1 MLAVG
6 TVAPR
11 FAARNQDGKEIR
23 LEDFLGKK
31 NVVLY
36 FFPKDSTPG

>member
-1 MLAVG
+1 MLKPG
-6 TVAPR
+6 TAAPD
-11 FAARNQDGKEIR
+11 FALKNQDGQDIR
-23 LEDFLGKK
+23 LSDFRGRK

>member
-1 MLAVG
+1 MLKPG
-6 TVAPR
+6 TAAPEFVAK
-11 FAARNQDGKEIR
+11 NQDGREIR
-23 LEDFLGKK
+23 LSDFKGRK

>member
-1 MLAVG
+1 MLKVGSEAPQFVAV
-6 TVAPR
+6 
-11 FAARNQDGKEIR
+11 NQDGKEVR
-23 LEDFLGKK
+23 LADFLGRK

>member
-1 MLAVG
+1 MLKAG
-6 TVAPR
+6 TTAPD
-11 FAARNQDGKEIR
+11 FSVKNQDGQEIR
-23 LEDFLGKK
+23 LSDFKGRK